1 MDGTALDRL
10 LAADYLGDVTGRPI
24 EDIRAMR
31 AECQSVEVGLSYLR
45 RLVQGRL
52 DIVAAELGRRRSG
65 ESGDLATLVERLP
78 EILAEHV
85 HAPGVG
91 RLPTL
96 MAPSDGDLDALRAEL
111 DAVCDAGVVTRIGD
125 ASDDEVAQLVTELT
139 DLERSVSSRRRA
151 LFERIDALQAELTRR
166 YKSGEASVES
176 LLK

>member
-1 MDGTALDRL
+1 MDASPLDRL
-10 LAADYLGDVTGRPI
+10 LAAEYLGDLPARPI
-24 EDIRAMR
+24 EQIRSMR

-52 DIVAAELGRRRSG
+52 DIVAAELGRRRTGGAS
-65 ESGDLATLVERLP
+65 DLASLVDQLP

-96 MAPSDGDLDALRAEL
+96 MTPSEADLDALRTEL
-111 DAVCDAGVVTRIGD
+111 DEVCDVNTVSTIT
-125 ASDDEVAQLVTELT
+125 EVADADVGALVEALTE
-139 DLERSVSSRRRA
+139 LERSVSARRRA

-176 LLK
+176 LLT